1 MDYLKVYKNNKK
13 DKQYNILRLEQRDTV
28 ITDRYLKKAGLPVQF
43 VNYDNCR
50 TYIRAKKTAYCHL
63 ISEHDQKVL
72 QKFCKQ
78 WIIHNGVLPEKTLRR
93 IQSMVKYYAQKQQN
107 YNCKQRRLQTR
118 AV

>member
-1 MDYLKVYKNNKK
+1 MNK
-13 DKQYNILRLEQRDTV
+13 EQRDTL
-28 ITDRYLKKAGLPVQF
+28 ITNRYFKTAGFPVDY

-50 TYIRAKKTAYCHL
+50 TYIKAKKYQFSHL
-63 ISEHDQKVL
+63 ITEHDQKVL

-78 WIIHNGVLPEKTLRR
+78 WVTHKGVLPEKTLRR